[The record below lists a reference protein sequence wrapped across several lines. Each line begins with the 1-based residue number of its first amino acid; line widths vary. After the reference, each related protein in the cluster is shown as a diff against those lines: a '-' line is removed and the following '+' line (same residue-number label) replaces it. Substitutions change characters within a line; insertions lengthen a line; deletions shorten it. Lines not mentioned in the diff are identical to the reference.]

1 MYLKFNGGLQTMTDV
16 EKTLTLDKKMNEVFD
31 WSDSDTPVRD
41 ALWNHFMEANNKDT
55 LKTMDEVKKFTEMDD
70 NDVPNAVEK
79 LLKK

>member
-1 MYLKFNGGLQTMTDV
+1 MTDV

-41 ALWNHFMEANNKDT
+41 ALWNHFMENNNKDT
-55 LKTMDEVKKFTEMDD
+55 MKTMDELKKFTEMDD
-70 NDVPNAVEK
+70 SNVADEAEK